1 MGFLTFWSLKIGSWF
16 DSSSGLC
23 SGKFQKD
30 WDERV
35 GQSFHLA
42 EIWSPLIADWLHS
55 LGSDPSGYSKLDKV
69 QWDLYLNLQALL
81 WYRSQ
86 NDSLSLKAVTWSV
99 TPASWTH
106 GAETSGAFSRHDYIG
121 VGSSSR
127 LICPSGLTLGGKI
140 EKTRRS
146 YYNICN
152 FKECPI

>member
-1 MGFLTFWSLKIGSWF
+1 MGLLTFWSLKIGSWF

-30 WDERV
+30 WDEGV
-35 GQSFHLA
+35 GHSFHLA
-42 EIWSPLIADWLHS
+42 EIWSPLIALAGFWSKWLQQARQGPVGFV
-55 LGSDPSGYSKLDKV
+55 LEPSGITVV
-69 QWDLYLNLQALL
+69 QI
-81 WYRSQ
+81 S